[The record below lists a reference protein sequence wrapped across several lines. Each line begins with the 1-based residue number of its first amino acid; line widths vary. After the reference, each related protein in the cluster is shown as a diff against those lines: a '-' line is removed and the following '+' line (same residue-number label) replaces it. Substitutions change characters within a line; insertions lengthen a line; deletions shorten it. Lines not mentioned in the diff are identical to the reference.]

1 MIIYPPFLMI
11 YLSFSSSFRSA
22 LLSFCPAFSPP
33 ASQTSP
39 VSRLLFVVVSAL
51 LLVGFLFLFDVQDEV
66 MHRVFFHDFHTS
78 FLVLLSLFFFFLLFF
93 LLCLFFFFYFL
104 FIFLI
109 FIFVCTNS
117 SCFSSLFSYF
127 SFISFTFHLYCSTS
141 SSAL

>member
-51 LLVGFLFLFDVQDEV
+51 LLVGFLLLFDVQDEV
-66 MHRVFFHDFHTS
+66 MHRVFLHEILTSLCALLPLMCILLPLLLHCIWQSLCCLLPFLFQLVPLSFHIPFH
-78 FLVLLSLFFFFLLFF
+78 FLVTLLLLLKVKLSLFGKE
-93 LLCLFFFFYFL
+93 YFRQ
-104 FIFLI
+104 
-109 FIFVCTNS
+109 
-117 SCFSSLFSYF
+117 
-127 SFISFTFHLYCSTS
+127 
-141 SSAL
+141 

>member
-66 MHRVFFHDFHTS
+66 MHRVFLHDFHT
-78 FLVLLSLFFFFLLFF
+78 FLCALLSLFCIFLLLF
-93 LLCLFFFFYFL
+93 LHWIWLSFYCLFLFFF
-104 FIFLI
+104 
-109 FIFVCTNS
+109 
-117 SCFSSLFSYF
+117 
-127 SFISFTFHLYCSTS
+127 
-141 SSAL
+141 

>member
-66 MHRVFFHDFHTS
+66 MHRVFLYDFHSS
-78 FLVLLSLFFFFLLFF
+78 FCALLFFICIVLLFLLYCILYYFYCFFFF
-93 LLCLFFFFYFL
+93 FFFF
-104 FIFLI
+104 
-109 FIFVCTNS
+109 
-117 SCFSSLFSYF
+117 F
-127 SFISFTFHLYCSTS
+127 SFAFCFCFCSFTFWFSFS
-141 SSAL
+141 I

>member
-51 LLVGFLFLFDVQDEV
+51 LLVGFLFLFVVLYEV
-66 MHRVFFHDFHTS
+66 MLLVIVLPLLLHWKWHSLYCLFPFLFQLVPLSFHIPFH
-78 FLVLLSLFFFFLLFF
+78 FLMTLFLL
-93 LLCLFFFFYFL
+93 LKLKLILFGKEYF
-104 FIFLI
+104 
-109 FIFVCTNS
+109 
-117 SCFSSLFSYF
+117 
-127 SFISFTFHLYCSTS
+127 HQ
-141 SSAL
+141 

>member
-66 MHRVFFHDFHTS
+66 MHRVFLHDFHTS
-78 FLVLLSLFFFFLLFF
+78 LCALLPLICIVLPLLLHWKFHSLY
-93 LLCLFFFFYFL
+93 CLFPSSEDNTSELYSRFD
-104 FIFLI
+104 I
-109 FIFVCTNS
+109 VC
-117 SCFSSLFSYF
+117 CLLLD
-127 SFISFTFHLYCSTS
+127 II
-141 SSAL
+141 